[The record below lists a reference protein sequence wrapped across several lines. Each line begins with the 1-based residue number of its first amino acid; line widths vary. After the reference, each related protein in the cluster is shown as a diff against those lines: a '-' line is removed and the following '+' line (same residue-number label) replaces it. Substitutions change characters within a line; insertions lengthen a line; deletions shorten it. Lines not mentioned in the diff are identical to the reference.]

1 MERRGP
7 FVLRHHG
14 KQQRAWRRRPP
25 QWVDGG
31 HVCGCLHAMA
41 SSSTTGRAAAG
52 EAASACCK
60 SICAEVCTDFG
71 NNFDAELFNGLCKF
85 ANKVKESF
93 LSSVSDMRHF
103 GHLRGE
109 VDVLDL

>member
-1 MERRGP
+1 MP
-7 FVLRHHG
+7 LFVSC
-14 KQQRAWRRRPP
+14 
-25 QWVDGG
+25 V
-31 HVCGCLHAMA
+31 
-41 SSSTTGRAAAG
+41 AAA
-52 EAASACCK
+52 ALF
-60 SICAEVCTDFG
+60 CTWYSYHVLLA
-71 NNFDAELFNGLCKF
+71 DAELFNGLCKF

>member
-52 EAASACCK
+52 EAASAWCK
-60 SICAEVCTDFG
+60 VMLAGFAGFAIEYTHLILLLLVLQSICAEVCTDFG
-71 NNFDAELFNGLCKF
+71 NNFGEIWTPFVF
-85 ANKVKESF
+85 
-93 LSSVSDMRHF
+93 MF
-103 GHLRGE
+103 GYQIK
-109 VDVLDL
+109 